1 MQFDYFYGT
10 ESEQFSFYKLPK
22 FLMKEEQFKGL
33 SNDAK
38 LLYALMLDRISLSK
52 KNGWLDEK
60 NRVYI
65 IYKLEHI
72 IEDLNCS
79 RDKGMKVVAELEKN
93 VGLIERKKQGQGKPT
108 LIYMKKIMECDDME
122 EVFAPE
128 SNQSTKKEPETL
140 QGESMPY
147 PEVEKTNFKE
157 SEIPT
162 PRSREKQPQEVEK
175 NDLYINKTNINKTNI
190 NKTNINKNNINN
202 TNLIYPINPTKGE
215 EKIDTMDNTMEYIEL
230 IKLNIEYDW
239 YMKYGDSYGHGYTQ
253 LYDELFQIICDVV
266 CVKRQSLKIGGE
278 VYPYELVK
286 SRFLKLKPSHL
297 DYVIECMQKTTTKIG
312 NIKAYLITA
321 LYNAPNTMHH
331 YYQQEVQ
338 WDMYACG

>member
-10 ESEQFSFYKLPK
+10 ESEQFSFFKIPK
-22 FLMKEEQFKGL
+22 ALMKEECFKKL

-38 LLYALMLDRISLSK
+38 LLYALMLDRISLSR
-52 KNGWLDEK
+52 KNEWLDEE

-79 RDKGMKVVAELEKN
+79 RDKGIKVIAELEKN
-93 VGLIERKKQGQGKPT
+93 VGLIERKKRGQGKPT
-108 LIYMKKIMECDDME
+108 LIYMKKIMECDDTE
-122 EVFAPE
+122 EVSVPE
-128 SNQSTKKEPETL
+128 VEQPAQKEPETM
-140 QGESMPY
+140 QGESVPCS
-147 PEVEKTNFKE
+147 EVEKSNFKE
-157 SEIPT
+157 SEIST
-162 PRSREKQPQEVEK
+162 ARSRENQPQEVEK
-175 NDLYINKTNINKTNI
+175 NDLYINN
-190 NKTNINKNNINN
+190 TNINKNNINN
-202 TNLIYPINPTKGE
+202 TNLIYPIHPTKR
-215 EKIDTMDNTMEYIEL
+215 EKEDVIDTMDRSMEYIEL

-239 YMKYGDSYGHGYTQ
+239 YMKHGDSYGHGYTK
-253 LYDELFQIICDVV
+253 LYDELFQVICDVV
-266 CVKRQSLKIGGE
+266 CVKRKNLKIGEE

-312 NIKAYLITA
+312 NIESYMIKA
-321 LYNAPNTMHH
+321 LYNAPKTMNH

-338 WDMYACG
+338 WDRYACG

>member
-38 LLYALMLDRISLSK
+38 LLYAFMLDRISLSK
-52 KNGWLDEK
+52 KNGWLDEE

-79 RDKGMKVVAELEKN
+79 RDKGMKVIAELDSEKGI
-93 VGLIERKKQGQGKPT
+93 GLIERKKRGQGKPT
-108 LIYMKKIMECDDME
+108 LIYMKKIMECNDTE

-128 SNQSTKKEPETL
+128 SNQPTKKEAEAM
-140 QGESMPY
+140 QGESMLCS
-147 PEVEKTNFKE
+147 EVVESNFKE

-162 PRSREKQPQEVEK
+162 PRSRENQLQEVEK
-175 NDLYINKTNINKTNI
+175 NDLYI

-202 TNLIYPINPTKGE
+202 TNLIYPINHTKKE

-239 YMKYGDSYGHGYTQ
+239 YMKHGESYGHGYTK
-253 LYDELFQIICDVV
+253 LYNELFQVIFDVV
-266 CVKRQSLKIGGE
+266 CIKRHDLKIGGQ

-286 SRFLKLKPSHL
+286 SRFLKLKQSHL
-297 DYVIECMQKTTTKIG
+297 DYVIDCMQKTTTRIG
-312 NIKAYLITA
+312 NIKVYMITA

-338 WDMYACG
+338 WDRYACG

>member
-10 ESEQFSFYKLPK
+10 ESEQFSFYKIPK
-22 FLMKEEQFKGL
+22 ALMKEECFKKL

-52 KNGWLDEK
+52 KNGWLDEE

-79 RDKGMKVVAELEKN
+79 RDKGMKIMTELDSEKG
-93 VGLIERKKQGQGKPT
+93 VGLIERKKRGQGKPT
-108 LIYMKKIMECDDME
+108 LIYMKKIICDDIE
-122 EVFAPE
+122 NVFTQE
-128 SNQSTKKEPETL
+128 SEQPAKKEDEAM
-140 QGESMPY
+140 QGESVACS
-147 PEVEKTNFKE
+147 EVEKNNFKE
-157 SEIPT
+157 SEIST
-162 PRSREKQPQEVEK
+162 PRGRENQLQEVAET
-175 NDLYINKTNINKTNI
+175 DS

-202 TNLIYPINPTKGE
+202 TNLIYPINHTKKEKE
-215 EKIDTMDNTMEYIEL
+215 EKIDTMDRSMEYIEL

-239 YMKYGDSYGHGYTQ
+239 YMKHGHGYGHGYTQ
-253 LYDELFQIICDVV
+253 LYDELFQVICDVV
-266 CVKRQSLKIGGE
+266 CVKRQSLKIGEE

-312 NIKAYLITA
+312 NIEPYMIKA
-321 LYNAPNTMHH
+321 LYNAPKTMNH
-331 YYQQEVQ
+331 YYQQEAQ
-338 WDMYACG
+338 WDRYACG

>member
-10 ESEQFSFYKLPK
+10 ESEQFSFYKIPK
-22 FLMKEEQFKGL
+22 ALMKEEQFKRL

-52 KNGWLDEK
+52 KNGWLDEE

-79 RDKGMKVVAELEKN
+79 RDKGMKIVAELDAEKG
-93 VGLIERKKQGQGKPT
+93 VGLIERKKRGQGKAT
-108 LIYMKKIMECDDME
+108 LIYMKKFMECDDTK
-122 EVFAPE
+122 EVSVTE
-128 SNQSTKKEPETL
+128 SEQPAQKEPETM

-147 PEVEKTNFKE
+147 PEVEKNNFKE
-157 SEIPT
+157 SEIT
-162 PRSREKQPQEVEK
+162 TSRSREKQPQEVEE
-175 NDLYINKTNINKTNI
+175 NDLYINKTNINKNNI
-190 NKTNINKNNINN
+190 NK
-202 TNLIYPINPTKGE
+202 TNLIYPIHHTKE
-215 EKIDTMDNTMEYIEL
+215 EKEDVIDTMDNTMEYIEL

-239 YMKYGDSYGHGYTQ
+239 YMKHGDSYGQGYTK

-266 CVKRQSLKIGGE
+266 CVKRQSLKIGEE

-312 NIKAYLITA
+312 NIELYMIKA
-321 LYNAPNTMHH
+321 LYNAPKTMNH

-338 WDMYACG
+338 WDRYACG